1 MICEL
6 DLSNEVST
14 GSGSDR
20 VSTRAT
26 IEVTSTNPVATAS
39 GTDSMSSR
47 THSLALESVA
57 DLALDQV
64 HVWRVPLNQNPAGI
78 AELKEVLSPDELAR
92 AERFHFEKHRN
103 QFIES
108 RSALRLLLSQYL
120 NISPK
125 ELTFSFGAHGK
136 PALANELSNGAL
148 RFNLSRRDG
157 LALIAVARN
166 REIGVD
172 VELVRADLPVF
183 EIAAVSFSESEL
195 ATLRSL
201 PENLQTA
208 GFYNCWTR
216 KEAYIKA
223 RGEGLSFPLKQFDV
237 SLTPGEPARLLSVR
251 DDHAFSGVAEVDRWR
266 LQEIPVGN
274 GYVAALAY
282 EGPNANV
289 ICNDWPGA

>member
-1 MICEL
+1 M
-6 DLSNEVST
+6 
-14 GSGSDR
+14 
-20 VSTRAT
+20 
-26 IEVTSTNPVATAS
+26 
-39 GTDSMSSR
+39 
-47 THSLALESVA
+47 THSLASEVFPN
-57 DLALDQV
+57 LAPDQI
-64 HVWRVPLNQNPAGI
+64 HVWRVPLNQKPDRI

-136 PALANELSNGAL
+136 PALANELSNSAL

-157 LALIAVARN
+157 LALIAVTRN

-183 EIAAVSFSESEL
+183 EIAEVSFSESEL

-251 DDHAFSGVAEVDRWR
+251 DDHAFSGFAEVDRLFGRQPKFTNADFIPIAR
-266 LQEIPVGN
+266 LVADPCAFLVNDQQPYKTLKEFVDDATKRPEFQS
-274 GYVAALAY
+274 GYRSASPYKARKSFSHTLKK
-282 EGPNANV
+282 
-289 ICNDWPGA
+289 